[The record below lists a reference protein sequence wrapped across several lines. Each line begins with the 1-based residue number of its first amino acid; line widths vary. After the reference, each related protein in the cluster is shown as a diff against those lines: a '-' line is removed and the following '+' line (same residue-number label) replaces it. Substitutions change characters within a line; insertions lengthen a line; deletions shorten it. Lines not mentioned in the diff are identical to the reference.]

1 MNVVKERALGVS
13 TAVAAVTI
21 WAVFLVNTRFA
32 ISGNFSVEEVMTLRL
47 LTASI
52 VALPFMIKLGV
63 VLRGQSFVSTIMI
76 ALMPSAVAPYIISS
90 GLYYASASD

>member
-1 MNVVKERALGVS
+1 MNAVKKRALGVS

-63 VLRGQSFVSTIMI
+63 VLRGQSFVSTMMI
-76 ALMPSAVAPYIISS
+76 ALMPSAVAPLI
-90 GLYYASASD
+90 G